1 MAYCIL
7 IKCSYHKIFSSDIP
21 KIQNFSVELVNLNA
35 RINQMVPSVYKN
47 DSSWQKF
54 AAEKIR
60 TTTAQSFRLSMF
72 WKNYQYF
79 IAVCNK

>member
-60 TTTAQSFRLSMF
+60 TTTAQSFRSSMF